1 MIKSIQA
8 ATFIVFFSLA
18 LILSAPLSCYAVTWT
33 GSSIESH
40 AELSFENGTVTTETI
55 VTTVEQMY
63 GITIEPTALFG
74 KDSAGSTH
82 YFPHSITNIGNGTD
96 NVRFHFVTIEGDAWS
111 YALIKDGNCNGSHES
126 SETTPESNPM
136 PLSEEGQLCFF
147 VAVTIPMGEGL
158 GASREVRLVATG
170 EGRDGSYYTG
180 ANGII
185 YGGPDTAEVSD
196 ILTVEGFV
204 NPMIHREDTT
214 NKIYLTW
221 NGGTA
226 EVLYIE
232 GTFDAT
238 FANPSVESS
247 SAISPFYCST
257 EAKDGKTRYYKI
269 RLQGR
274 PTEEQIMGKFDIPL
288 IVGVNELSSPLVL
301 YANDPG
307 SIIGTQVTGGY
318 PSSNSDI
325 FKRYNPS
332 TGQYQTAWLCAN
344 YPSDPS
350 KNGKWFTGSV
360 TSDVKA
366 GTDEGWAIQVIT
378 GHPSTC
384 VTIVGEISRVNRT
397 NYISSG
403 LNFVGTC
410 FPVSVTMESSNLRES
425 HFTGGY
431 PSSSSDMF
439 KVLNISTGQF
449 DILWLCD
456 NYAIKPSYNGRWL
469 KGSALNNITIKL
481 TPGKGYWIQVLSG
494 HSPFTWNYTKPY

>member
-18 LILSAPLSCYAVTWT
+18 LIFSLPLSCYAITPA
-33 GSSIESH
+33 GASIESH
-40 AELSFENGTVTTETI
+40 AELSFENGSVITDTI

-82 YFPHSITNIGNGTD
+82 YFPHAITNLGNGTD
-96 NVRFHFVTIEGDAWS
+96 NIRFHFVTIEGDTWS
-111 YALIKDGNCNGSHES
+111 YALIKDGGNGIHES
-126 SETTPESNPM
+126 YEITPESNPM
-136 PLSEEGQLCFF
+136 QLSEEGQLCFF
-147 VAVTIPMGEGL
+147 IAVTIPMGEVL
-158 GASREVRLVATG
+158 GASREAMLVATG
-170 EGRDGSYYTG
+170 EGQDGSYYTG
-180 ANGII
+180 ANGLI

-196 ILTVEGFV
+196 LLTVEGNV
-204 NPMIHREDTT
+204 NPMIHREDNT

-238 FANPSVESS
+238 FANPITESTT
-247 SAISPFYCST
+247 AESPFYCST

-269 RLQGR
+269 RLLGR
-274 PTEEQIMGKFDIPL
+274 ATEEVILGKFDIVAN
-288 IVGVNELSSPLVL
+288 VGINELSCPLVP
-301 YANDPG
+301 YGNDPG
-307 SIIGTQVTGGY
+307 AIVGTQVTGGY

-325 FKRYNPS
+325 FKRYVPS

-360 TSDVKA
+360 TADVKA
-366 GTDEGWAIQVIT
+366 GTDEGWTIQVLT
-378 GHPSTC
+378 SHPSTC
-384 VTIVGEISRVNRT
+384 VTIVGEVSRVNRT
-397 NYISSG
+397 NNIAVG
-403 LNFVGTC
+403 VNFVGTC
-410 FPVSVTMESSNLRES
+410 FPISVTMESSNLKGS
-425 HFTGGY
+425 GFTGGY

-439 KVLNISTGQF
+439 KLLNTSTGQF
-449 DILWLCD
+449 DILWLCE
-456 NYAIKPSYNGRWL
+456 NYATKPSYNGRWL
-469 KGSALNNITIKL
+469 KGSALNGSTIKL